1 MRPWHEIAGAG
12 KSLWATRGEHWGG
25 SAGKAG
31 GRCKAAYAIPVHY
44 YICSCVHRARG
55 LGRKATS
62 QGIKKREVLEGKR
75 REGAA
80 ADRDQRVKHRLRGM
94 NGIGQEER
102 NGSKEHQQ
110 GKGSKDTP
118 GVCWSQGRI
127 RNNSE

>member
-1 MRPWHEIAGAG
+1 MQGSLRYSCALLYMLLCSQGKGAG
-12 KSLWATRGEHWGG
+12 EESNKSRD
-25 SAGKAG
+25 K
-31 GRCKAAYAIPVHY
+31 
-44 YICSCVHRARG
+44 
-55 LGRKATS
+55 
-62 QGIKKREVLEGKR
+62 KKREVLEGKR

>member
-1 MRPWHEIAGAG
+1 MLLCSQGKGAG
-12 KSLWATRGEHWGG
+12 EESNKSRD
-25 SAGKAG
+25 K
-31 GRCKAAYAIPVHY
+31 
-44 YICSCVHRARG
+44 
-55 LGRKATS
+55 
-62 QGIKKREVLEGKR
+62 KKREVLEGKR
-75 REGAA
+75 KEGAA